1 MPDTSDHE
9 LLDLAYPYA
18 LDAVGDSER
27 DEIEQRV
34 ADAGPDTS
42 QAFSVVVRAVRE
54 TMGALSVLDAKEPT
68 PELEGRILAALDR
81 ARPADPS
88 AAVPLTRPS
97 RRSRL
102 RWLAAAAAVVVAA
115 GVGGGIV
122 AQQHAGQTANPPMAE
137 QIMRQPDAHTASAPL
152 STGGVLMVHASNE
165 MGAATVAFESM
176 PPAPQGHVYQLWVVP
191 PTGAPRSA
199 GVMDHVPSPSAP
211 MVATYAGGD
220 ALAITV
226 EPAGGS
232 PAPTTAPIG
241 TMPMS

>member
-1 MPDTSDHE
+1 MPDTSEHE

-34 ADAGPDTS
+34 ATAGPETS
-42 QAFSVVVRAVRE
+42 RAFTVVVRGVRE
-54 TMGALSVLDAKEPT
+54 TMGALSVLDAKEPA
-68 PELEGRILAALDR
+68 PELEARILAALDR

-88 AAVPLTRPS
+88 AAAPLTRPS
-97 RRSRL
+97 RRPRL

-122 AQQHAGQTANPPMAE
+122 AQQHAGRTANPPMAE

-152 STGGVLMVHASNE
+152 STGGMLTVHASTG
-165 MGAATVAFESM
+165 MGAATVAFDSV

-199 GVMDHVPSPSAP
+199 GVMDSMPSSSAP
-211 MVATYAGGD
+211 MVATYSGGD
-220 ALAITV
+220 ALAVTV

-232 PAPTTAPIG
+232 PAPTTTPIG